1 MAEPTDSIPTQLLEE
16 RAVVLDASA
25 VDKESAIRR
34 TGQVLVDIDA
44 VDPRYIG
51 AMLERER
58 SVSTYMGSGVS
69 IPHGTNESRQS
80 VHRDALAF
88 LRFPDG
94 VDWNGQQ
101 ATIAIGIAATG
112 NNHVGILSRLAMIL
126 VDSEQVA
133 RLNAAT
139 NARQV
144 IALLQPD
151 SPAEGEE
158 R

>member
-1 MAEPTDSIPTQLLEE
+1 MADPTDSVPAQLLEE
-16 RAVVLDASA
+16 RAVVLDAA
-25 VDKESAIRR
+25 AADKESAIRR
-34 TGQVLVDIDA
+34 TGQVLVDIGA
-44 VDPRYIG
+44 VDPRYID

-69 IPHGTNESRQS
+69 IPHGTDEGRQS

-112 NNHVGILSRLAMIL
+112 NNHVGILSKLAMIL
-126 VDSEQVA
+126 VHSDQVA
-133 RLNAAT
+133 KLNAAAD
-139 NARQV
+139 AREV

-151 SPAEGEE
+151 GPDDGDV
-158 R
+158 